1 MTRKKEELL
10 KEKIWIFTI
19 NWFHTHSRANLYH
32 LYFGSSMKK
41 LIIALTA
48 MVVLFGENLSGTFVT
63 FSGKILNPNGN
74 EIIIQGKEFTKKIEL
89 LGDGSFSDT
98 LRIPAEQYFYSFS
111 DGNEYTSL
119 FLRNGYNLNLNL
131 NTLEFDES
139 IRYTGKGSVN
149 NNYLAQKY
157 LLQEQ
162 VYSDESIFNLQQR
175 AFEEKITQIE
185 KEFIELLENVQGIDT
200 NLVAGEEENRSRLIQ
215 RIEQEYNR
223 KILMGETLAEG
234 MDSPKF
240 ANYENYNG
248 KTTSLDDLQ
257 GKYVYI
263 DIWATWCKPCKAE
276 IPFLKK
282 LEDKYH
288 EKKITFVSISIDSE
302 KDHNIWKEM
311 VAEKELSGIQLF
323 SDKDW
328 NSEFIKNYLVNSIP
342 RFILIDPGGKIISA
356 DAPRPSQ
363 GEIITILLNQL
374 EI

>member
-1 MTRKKEELL
+1 
-10 KEKIWIFTI
+10 
-19 NWFHTHSRANLYH
+19 
-32 LYFGSSMKK
+32 
-41 LIIALTA
+41 
-48 MVVLFGENLSGTFVT
+48 
-63 FSGKILNPNGN
+63 
-74 EIIIQGKEFTKKIEL
+74 
-89 LGDGSFSDT
+89 
-98 LRIPAEQYFYSFS
+98 
-111 DGNEYTSL
+111 
-119 FLRNGYNLNLNL
+119 LRNGYNLNLNL

-175 AFEEKITQIE
+175 AFKEKITQIK

-200 NLVAGEEENRSRLIQ
+200 NLVAGEQENRSRLIQ

-257 GKYVYI
+257 GRYVYI
-263 DIWATWCKPCKAE
+263 DIWATWCEPCKGE

-363 GEIITILLNQL
+363 EKIISVLLNQL
-374 EI
+374 DI

>member
-1 MTRKKEELL
+1 M
-10 KEKIWIFTI
+10 TI
-19 NWFHTHSRANLYH
+19 NWFHTHSRVNLYH
-32 LYFGSSMKK
+32 LHFGPSMKK
-41 LIIALTA
+41 LIIALAA
-48 MVVLFGENLSGTFVT
+48 MVVLFGENLSETFVT

-74 EIIIQGKEFTKKIEL
+74 EIIIQGKEFTKKIDL

-98 LRIPAEQYFYSFS
+98 LRVPEKQYFYSFF

-119 FLRNGYNLNLNL
+119 FLRNGYNLHLTL
-131 NTLEFDES
+131 NTKEFDES

-149 NNYLAQKY
+149 NNYLARKY
-157 LLQEQ
+157 LFQEQ
-162 VYSDESIFNLQQR
+162 VFSDTIFILQQR
-175 AFEEKITQIE
+175 AFEDKIVQIE
-185 KEFIELLENVQGIDT
+185 KEFIDLLENIQGIDT
-200 NLVAGEEENRSRLIQ
+200 NLVADEQKSRNQLIQ
-215 RIEQEYNR
+215 RIKQEYNR

-257 GKYVYI
+257 GQYVYI

-282 LEDKYH
+282 MEEKYH
-288 EKKITFVSISIDSE
+288 EKKITFVSISVDSG

-311 VAEKELSGIQLF
+311 VAEKELPGIQLF
-323 SDKDW
+323 ADKDW

-342 RFILIDPGGKIISA
+342 RFILIDMGGKIISA

>member
-1 MTRKKEELL
+1 
-10 KEKIWIFTI
+10 
-19 NWFHTHSRANLYH
+19 
-32 LYFGSSMKK
+32 MKK
-41 LIIALTA
+41 LII
-48 MVVLFGENLSGTFVT
+48 VLAAFVILVGENLSETFVT
-63 FSGKILNPNGN
+63 FSGKILNLNGN

-119 FLRNGYNLNLNL
+119 FLRNGYNLKLTL

-162 VYSDESIFNLQQR
+162 VYSDESIFYLQQR
-175 AFEEKITQIE
+175 AFKEKITQIE
-185 KEFIELLENVQGIDT
+185 KEFIELLDNVQGIDT
-200 NLVAGEEENRSRLIQ
+200 NLVAGEQESRSRLIQ

-223 KILMGETLAEG
+223 KILMSETLAEG

-257 GKYVYI
+257 GRYVYI
-263 DIWATWCKPCKAE
+263 DIWATWCEPCKAE

-288 EKKITFVSISIDSE
+288 KKKITFVSISIDSE
-302 KDHNIWKEM
+302 KDHNVWKEM
-311 VAEKELSGIQLF
+311 VAEKKLTGIQLF

-363 GEIITILLNQL
+363 GEIISILLNQL

>member
-1 MTRKKEELL
+1 M
-10 KEKIWIFTI
+10 TI
-19 NWFHTHSRANLYH
+19 NWFHTHSRVNLYH
-32 LYFGSSMKK
+32 LHFGPSMKK
-41 LIIALTA
+41 LIIALAA
-48 MVVLFGENLSGTFVT
+48 MVVLFGENLSETFVT

-74 EIIIQGKEFTKKIEL
+74 EIIIQGKEFTKKIDL

-98 LRIPAEQYFYSFS
+98 LRVPEKQYFYSFF

-119 FLRNGYNLNLNL
+119 FLRNGYNLHLTL
-131 NTLEFDES
+131 NTKEFDES
-139 IRYTGKGSVN
+139 IRYTGKGSIN
-149 NNYLAQKY
+149 NNYLARKY
-157 LLQEQ
+157 LFQEQ
-162 VYSDESIFNLQQR
+162 VFSDTIFILQQR
-175 AFEEKITQIE
+175 AFEDKIVQIE
-185 KEFIELLENVQGIDT
+185 KEFIDLLENIQGIDT
-200 NLVAGEEENRSRLIQ
+200 NLVAGEQKSRNQLIQ
-215 RIEQEYNR
+215 RIKQEYNR

-257 GKYVYI
+257 GQYVYI

-282 LEDKYH
+282 LEEKYL
-288 EKKITFVSISIDSE
+288 EKKITFVSISVDSG

-311 VAEKELSGIQLF
+311 VAEKELPGIQLF
-323 SDKDW
+323 ADKDW

>member
-1 MTRKKEELL
+1 
-10 KEKIWIFTI
+10 
-19 NWFHTHSRANLYH
+19 
-32 LYFGSSMKK
+32 
-41 LIIALTA
+41 
-48 MVVLFGENLSGTFVT
+48 
-63 FSGKILNPNGN
+63 LNPNGN
-74 EIIIQGKEFTKKIEL
+74 EIIIKGKEFTKTIEL

-98 LRIPAEQYFYSFS
+98 LRIPAEKYFYSFS

-175 AFEEKITQIE
+175 AFKEKITQIE

-200 NLVAGEEENRSRLIQ
+200 NLIADEQENRSRLIQ
-215 RIEQEYNR
+215 RIKQEYSR

-257 GKYVYI
+257 GRYVYI
-263 DIWATWCKPCKAE
+263 DIWATWCEPCKAE

-288 EKKITFVSISIDSE
+288 EKKIAFISISIDSE

-342 RFILIDPGGKIISA
+342 RFILIDPEGKIISA

-363 GEIITILLNQL
+363 REIISILLNQL